1 MIFDIEADGL
11 LDKATKI
18 HVMSWTTDGEDVHST
33 ADYNKMKGVLESA
46 EFLCG
51 HNIITYDLVLLEK
64 ILGPIKFPST
74 IIDTLPLAWYLHPNQ
89 MRYGLEHYGAKYGV
103 PKPEITDWDSLTYEE
118 YAHRCEEDV
127 KINWRLYK
135 DLNRKLVRLYD
146 DEADR
151 LRVTK
156 YLAFKMECL
165 RDQEAFGWRL
175 DVDKAQAHYD
185 DLLRQ
190 KEEKERALSR
200 AMPPRILTA
209 VRNPPKNM
217 YKKDGTLSA
226 HGERWKQ
233 LIADN
238 FMPESTMSPI
248 TVKVGEEDANP
259 NSNDQVKDWLFS
271 LGWRPKTFNY
281 IKGEN
286 YGEERKIPQ
295 VRDNGDLCE
304 SVRDL
309 IEVEPAIEL
318 LDGLTVINHR
328 LGILKGFLSSHTD
341 GWLQAGAHGITN
353 TFRFRHRNPLVN
365 LPGVDKPYGE
375 DIRGCLIASEGNKL
389 IGCDMVSLEDTTKR
403 HYMQPLDPDY
413 VEEMQ
418 KEGFDPHLDLAKHAG
433 VITQEDIDRHNA
445 GTGDLKAIRKNY
457 KAANYSAV
465 YGVGAKKLARTLD
478 IKETQ
483 AKAILDAYWNR
494 NWAVE
499 KVAASRRV
507 REFEG
512 EKWIYNDVS
521 KFWHELRYDKDRWST
536 TNQSTGVFVF
546 DTFVALL
553 KKKGVRVIGQ
563 FHDEVIIDS
572 DNPERDTAILDEC
585 KVLLNEKLKL
595 NVPLDIDY
603 AIGDN
608 YAEIH

>member
-18 HVMSWTTDGEDVHST
+18 HVMSWTTDGEEVHST
-33 ADYNKMKGVLESA
+33 ADYAKMREVIEAA
-46 EFLCG
+46 EWVGG
-51 HNIITYDLVLLEK
+51 HNIVTYDLVLMERV
-64 ILGPIKFPST
+64 LGPIKFPST

-89 MRYGLEHYGAKYGV
+89 HGYGLDHYGKRYGV
-103 PKPEITDWDSLTYEE
+103 PKPKIDDWDNLTYEE

-135 DLNRKLVRLYD
+135 DLHRKLVRLYD
-146 DEADR
+146 DESDR
-151 LRVTK
+151 SRLINYMK
-156 YLAFKMECL
+156 FKMECL

-175 DVDKAQAHYD
+175 DVDKAQRHHD
-185 DLLRQ
+185 ELQQQ
-190 KEEKERALSR
+190 KEEKELQLSK
-200 AMPPRILTA
+200 AMPQRVLTA
-209 VRNPPKNM
+209 VRTPPKVM

-233 LIADN
+233 LIAEN
-238 FMPESTMSPI
+238 YLPASTMTPI
-248 TVKVGEEDANP
+248 TVVTGHEDGNP

-271 LGWRPKTFNY
+271 LGWVPKTFKY

-295 VRDNGDLCE
+295 VRNDGELCD
-304 SVRDL
+304 SVKDL

-328 LGILKGFLSSHTD
+328 LGILKGFLSSHKD

-365 LPGVDKPYGE
+365 LPGVDKPYGAE
-375 DIRGCLIASEGNKL
+375 IRGCLIASEGHKL

-413 VEEMQ
+413 VAEMQ
-418 KEGFDPHLDLAKHAG
+418 LEGFDPHLDLAKHAG
-433 VITQEDIDRHNA
+433 VVTQDDIDKHNA
-445 GTGDLKAIRKNY
+445 GEIDLKPIRKNY

-465 YGVGAKKLARTLD
+465 YGVGAKKLARTLG
-478 IKETQ
+478 IKEMQ
-483 AKAILDAYWNR
+483 AKGILDAYWKR

-499 KVAASRRV
+499 EVAKSRRV
-507 REFEG
+507 RSFEG
-512 EKWIYNDVS
+512 ENWIYNDVS
-521 KFWHELRYDKDRWST
+521 GFWHELRYDKDRWST

-553 KKKGVRVIGQ
+553 KRNGVRVVGQ
-563 FHDEVIIDS
+563 FHDEVVIDS
-572 DNPERDTAILDEC
+572 TNPEADIKTLEQC

-603 AIGDN
+603 EVGDN